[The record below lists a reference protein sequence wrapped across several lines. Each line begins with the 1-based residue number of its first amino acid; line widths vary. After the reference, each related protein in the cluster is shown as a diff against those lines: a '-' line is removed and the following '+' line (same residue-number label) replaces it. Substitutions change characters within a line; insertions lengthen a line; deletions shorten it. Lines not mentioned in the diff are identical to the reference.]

1 MLPVTFAHPRL
12 SNTGMTITSRVSCV
26 LLMVLV
32 LAITHPAVSFGQV
45 PSAPPPPTVR
55 WADTGLST
63 AMDAI
68 GVTVQ
73 HVTEVLLRDGGS
85 QVWAAFYDVENRSYL
100 ARSFD
105 GGATWYTSVVPG
117 LKQVRALLPLD
128 DGSVLF
134 GGSPN
139 TGRAPLVRLLPIA
152 AGAKDLRWAP
162 CATGAG
168 SVVLPTAHA
177 GDVWD
182 LVLDAT
188 GTVYIGAGGS
198 SSPAVLKHLV
208 FRSDDR
214 CRTLVAAAPLPTGAV
229 GVTALALDAY
239 GRLFAASA
247 ETADHDDPDTAG
259 TARVAHSDDG
269 GRTWR
274 HSAELVG
281 ANRAYR
287 LLVKS
292 DGQMLAG
299 TGLSGHFYR
308 SSDRGTTWGL
318 TPHVPDGLK
327 PFGFPPV
334 LTASPATRV
343 YSILELE
350 GGWIL
355 VGTGNDTGD
364 LYISPD
370 NGSSWFPTGDTG
382 VNLVSWASA
391 LSPDGTIWIGTGSRG
406 GTVWTGRLIVR

>member
-1 MLPVTFAHPRL
+1 
-12 SNTGMTITSRVSCV
+12 MTRTSRFPRVF
-26 LLMVLV
+26 LLILL
-32 LAITHPAVSFGQV
+32 LAITRPALSVAQV

-55 WADTGLST
+55 WADTGFSA

-68 GVTVQ
+68 GLSVQ

-85 QVWAAFYDVENRSYL
+85 QVWAAFYDAENQSYL
-100 ARSFD
+100 ARSHD
-105 GGATWYTSVVPG
+105 GGATWYTGLVPG
-117 LKQVRALLPLD
+117 LKQVRTLLPLD

-134 GGSPN
+134 GGTPQTS
-139 TGRAPLVRLLPIA
+139 RAPLVRLLPIA
-152 AGAKDLRWAP
+152 AGATDLRWAP

-177 GDVWD
+177 SDVWD
-182 LVLDAT
+182 LVLDDS

-198 SSPAVLKHLV
+198 SSLAVLKQLV

-214 CRTLVAAAPLPTGAV
+214 CRTVVAAAPLPTLAV

-247 ETADHDDPDTAG
+247 ETADHDDPATAG
-259 TARVAHSDDG
+259 TARVAQSDDG

-308 SSDRGTTWGL
+308 SSDRGVSWGL

-327 PFGFPPV
+327 LFGLPPV
-334 LTASPATRV
+334 LTATPATRV

-391 LSPDGTIWIGTGSRG
+391 QSPDGTIWIGTGSRG